1 MTQVRIPNAISP
13 LRRMVYEP
21 LLLNVQKDIGVKF
34 LSGGKK
40 HHFTGFTPGTGGIFF
55 ALIHNTKNSEEL
67 G

>member
-1 MTQVRIPNAISP
+1 
-13 LRRMVYEP
+13 MVYEA
-21 LLLNVQKDIGVKF
+21 LLLNVQKDIGVEF

-55 ALIHNTKNSEEL
+55 ALIYNTKNSEEW

>member
-1 MTQVRIPNAISP
+1 MTQVRISNAILP
-13 LRRMVYEP
+13 LRRVVYEA
-21 LLLNVQKDIGVKF
+21 LLLKVQKDIGVEF

-55 ALIHNTKNSEEL
+55 ALIYNTKNSEEW